1 MSNQKYYVK
10 SKFWNGGQNY
20 FTLDKSIITDSFW
33 SRWINPKNFKAPQQ
47 QFTKAELSEIMDGA
61 FYHLINEE
69 WECGGGF
76 YEPREWINPLIKLVP
91 VEEVA

>member
-20 FTLDKSIITDSFW
+20 FALDKSIITDSFW
-33 SRWINPKNFKAPQQ
+33 SRWINPKTFEAPQQ
-47 QFTKAELSEIMDGA
+47 QFTKAELSEIMNGA
-61 FYHLINEE
+61 LYYVINEE

-76 YEPREWINPLIKLVP
+76 YDPREWINPLIELVA
-91 VEEVA
+91 V